1 MTSDQLEQA
10 VALKQSGKYE
20 EALKILTELLVE
32 NPDWAEVRHQ
42 MGLVQYFSGMFDE
55 SLATLKHARD
65 LAPDAVEIRNDLG
78 LTYATLGMYDEARA
92 EFNEVLSVDP
102 SNAKAQEQL
111 QYFVDLA

>member
-1 MTSDQLEQA
+1 M
-10 VALKQSGKYE
+10 
-20 EALKILTELLVE
+20 
-32 NPDWAEVRHQ
+32 
-42 MGLVQYFSGMFDE
+42 
-55 SLATLKHARD
+55 
-65 LAPDAVEIRNDLG
+65 APDAVEIRNDLG